1 MLAISFVF
9 GGLLWGATAA
19 AAPVVIHLI
28 MRTKPRRMPFPAL
41 QFVRKTHKA
50 NLSKLKVKH
59 LILLAMRML
68 ALVLIAMLL
77 ARAFL
82 PGWFQ
87 VPDRTVPAATVF
99 VVDNS
104 GSMTYRTQG
113 RSLLSRGKEMSR
125 TIVTEHLPPGSRF
138 AVVPT
143 AATAVSPTFLSD
155 PNTAAEQI
163 NALDEGYGKGAPLAA
178 LSRAVSLLKGIDMP
192 RKEIVFV
199 TDMTE
204 SSWREL
210 AGLTVPPGVRVT
222 VVNVGAGKDT
232 NVALGEVTVGS
243 THLPVGAE
251 TTVETTVSSAH
262 LGGVM
267 NVRLELDG
275 QAQPSRPV
283 ELPVGGSQTVRMLV
297 RAARSGTI
305 HGKIVLERK
314 DPLELDNVR
323 YFTLQ
328 VAERPTMLLARERG
342 SDDKTGLLVATAAAF
357 GQHRWVDRDTFAL
370 EELDAGK
377 LSGAAMVLLPN
388 VTYVSREQWAAL
400 RRYVREGGKLWV
412 VAGANMSAQTYNS
425 DAARSLMPA
434 ELGVAEELDE
444 PVAWKPESYDHPLL
458 HPFRVNPD
466 FPLRQVRCSFR
477 FRIKSLPESS
487 TVVVPYADGVGAVI
501 ERRVGQGRV
510 LLWNCSPLRDR
521 SNLARLGQ
529 YPLLAQGVV
538 RAYTRDA
545 TMKTMVGVGEL
556 ATMRVPRS
564 LGPATAAVKK
574 PGQGAFNPV
583 VVSPKRVISVPAE
596 APGHWD
602 VQLTGE
608 EEQTT
613 LGFSTNAPSGES
625 DLAAVDPNDA
635 RTYLPAEMLEI
646 VSSPEQLRQE
656 QRMVSED
663 LHIAAPL
670 LLILLALM
678 IGESWFANRFYKRGG
693 ETAVEPGAK

>member
-9 GGLLWGATAA
+9 GGLLWGASAA
-19 AAPVVIHLI
+19 VAPVLIHLI
-28 MRTKPRRMPFPAL
+28 MRTRPRRMPFPAL

-50 NLSKLKVKH
+50 NISRLKLKH
-59 LILLAMRML
+59 LILLAMRM
-68 ALVLIAMLL
+68 AAIVLIAMLL

-87 VPDRTVPAATVF
+87 VPDRTVPAAAVF

-113 RSLLSRGKEMSR
+113 RSLLSRGKEMAR
-125 TIVTEHLPPGSRF
+125 TIITEQLPAGSRF

-155 PNTAAEQI
+155 PNTAAEQVTGLEET
-163 NALDEGYGKGAPLAA
+163 AGRGAPLAA
-178 LSRAVSLLKGIDMP
+178 LSRAVSLLKGIDMA

-210 AGLTVPPGVRVT
+210 TGLTVPPGVRVT
-222 VVNVGAGKDT
+222 VLNVGPGKDT
-232 NVALGEVTVGS
+232 NIALGEINVGS

-251 TTVETTVSSAH
+251 TSVQTTVSSAH
-262 LGGVM
+262 LGGMV

-275 QAQPSRPV
+275 QAQPSQPI
-283 ELPVGGSQTVRMLV
+283 ELPVGGAQTVRMVV
-297 RAARSGTI
+297 RARRAGTL

-328 VAERPTMLLARERG
+328 VSDRPTMLVARERG
-342 SDDKTGLLVATAAAF
+342 SDDKTGLLVATAAAL
-357 GQHRWVDRDTFAL
+357 GQHRWVDRETIIM
-370 EELDAGK
+370 ENLDAGQ
-377 LSGAAMVLLPN
+377 LSAAALVLMPN
-388 VTYVSREQWAAL
+388 VTYVSDEQWEAL
-400 RRYVREGGKLWV
+400 RRYVRGGGKLWL
-412 VAGANMSAQTYNS
+412 VAGGGMGGQAYNT

-434 ELGVAEELDE
+434 ELGVAEELEE
-444 PVAWKPESYDHPLL
+444 PVALAPDNYDHPLL

-466 FPLRQVRCSFR
+466 FPLKQVRASFR
-477 FRIKSLPESS
+477 FRVESRPENS
-487 TVVVPYADGVGAVI
+487 TIVVPYADGVPAVI
-501 ERRVGQGRV
+501 ERTVGEGRV
-510 LLWNCSPLRDR
+510 LLWNVSPLPGR
-521 SNLARLGQ
+521 SNFARLGQ
-529 YPLLAQGVV
+529 HPLLAQGVV
-538 RAYTRDA
+538 RAYTRDVSMD
-545 TMKTMVGVGEL
+545 TMLSVGEL
-556 ATMRVPRS
+556 ATLRVPRAMDA
-564 LGPATAAVKK
+564 ATASVKR
-574 PGQGAFNPV
+574 PGKSGFEPI

-608 EEQTT
+608 KEQTT
-613 LGFSTNAPSGES
+613 LGFSTNAPVGES

-635 RTYLPAEMLEI
+635 RTYLPAERLEV
-646 VSSPEQLRQE
+646 VSSPEELRQE

-663 LHIAAPL
+663 LHLGGPL

-678 IGESWFANRFYKRGG
+678 IAESYFANRFYKRGS
-693 ETAVEPGAK
+693 ETAVE